1 MFNLPKSCEVNRFIP
16 KKTFYEKIGIS
27 TTITNEFVNLIDKI
41 VWKYKL
47 SQDTLGVNKTE
58 KIEEIQI
65 FEVNLK
71 EKKFPKNIIKMITK
85 AIPYQILFVIRYN
98 DEVCY
103 SIKVDDIYFTEWNE
117 DINIIFD
124 GLSLETIYEN
134 IVKSIIKETETKKDF
149 EILLQDKN
157 RQIELNKKLEQLKNK
172 MKAERQFNKKV
183 ELNKQIKQME
193 QELEVILNG

>member
-1 MFNLPKSCEVNRFIP
+1 MFNLPKSCEVNKFIP

-27 TTITNEFVNLIDKI
+27 TTIKNEFVNLIDKI

-65 FEVNLK
+65 FEMALK
-71 EKKFPKNIIKMITK
+71 EKKFPKNIIKVITK

-103 SIKVDDIYFTEWNE
+103 SIKVDDIYFTDWNE
-117 DINIIFD
+117 NINIIFD

-134 IVKSIIKETETKKDF
+134 IVKSIIKETKTKKNF
-149 EILLQDKN
+149 EVLLQDKN
-157 RQIELNKKLEQLKNK
+157 KQIELNKKLEQLKNK

-193 QELEVILNG
+193 QELEVIVNG

>member
-1 MFNLPKSCEVNRFIP
+1 MFNLPKNCEVNRFIP

-27 TTITNEFVNLIDKI
+27 TTIKNEFVNLIDKI

-71 EKKFPKNIIKMITK
+71 EKKFPKNIIKVITK

-103 SIKVDDIYFTEWNE
+103 SIKVDDIYFTDWNE
-117 DINIIFD
+117 NINIIFD

-134 IVKSIIKETETKKDF
+134 IVKSIIKETKTKKDF

-157 RQIELNKKLEQLKNK
+157 KQIELNKKLEQLKNK

-183 ELNKQIKQME
+183 ELNKQIKQIE
-193 QELEVILNG
+193 QELEVIVNG

>member
-16 KKTFYEKIGIS
+16 KKTFYEKIGVS
-27 TTITNEFVNLIDKI
+27 TVIKDEFIDLIDKI
-41 VWKYKL
+41 IWKYKL

-71 EKKFPKNIIKMITK
+71 EKKFPKNIIKVITK

>member
-16 KKTFYEKIGIS
+16 KKNFYEKIGIS
-27 TTITNEFVNLIDKI
+27 TTIKNEFVNLIDKI

-71 EKKFPKNIIKMITK
+71 EKKFPKNIIKVITK